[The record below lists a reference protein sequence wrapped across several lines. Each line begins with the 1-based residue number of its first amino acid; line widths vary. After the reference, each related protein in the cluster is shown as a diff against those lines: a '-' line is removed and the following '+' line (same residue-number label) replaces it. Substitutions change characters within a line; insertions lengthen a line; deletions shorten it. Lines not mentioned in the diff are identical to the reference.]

1 MVLGATNLHFGD
13 LNQDEGWY
21 LYAARQV
28 HEGGL
33 PYRDF
38 AFTQGPMLPLVY
50 SLAHPLVE
58 RWGVAGGRLFTLLL
72 GFAGSILAVALA
84 SRVAPSG
91 RKCVAALLA
100 FILIAGSVYQSY
112 FTTVVKTYSL
122 CSLFLVSGLLALSFS
137 SVRAGWLACFAAG
150 ILLALSAGTRLS
162 AGVALPVAGL
172 YLLFMRRRFGDSRW
186 LSFAAGGAL
195 GLCAVALPFL
205 KLAPDGFWF
214 GMFQYHSYRSAGG
227 ILPALIYKAGFI
239 SRFVQAYFLPVC
251 LAAAIVLFRWLKP
264 APAET
269 QPTERFNVL
278 LWVTGVAV
286 TLVHFSAP
294 FPYEDYQVMAYPVF
308 AAALAGSLILNFG
321 TRISDRWATWLL
333 LFVFVASVAS
343 AFSSPINQNWMISG
357 RDRIWWKVKDQTQL
371 QKLREVSNWI
381 SEQLGVNDLLLTQDT
396 YLAVEA
402 NLLVPKGMEM
412 GPFSYFP
419 EMDRERAEKLHV
431 LNREMMLELLGKTD
445 ASMAAFS
452 GYGLAI
458 QSPEVSELSKSDRR
472 RLWDEVEKR
481 YEEIYEVP
489 DFGQAFTTLQIF
501 RLK

>member
-1 MVLGATNLHFGD
+1 MILISATFLI
-13 LNQDEGWY
+13 
-21 LYAARQV
+21 
-28 HEGGL
+28 
-33 PYRDF
+33 
-38 AFTQGPMLPLVY
+38 LPLVY

-72 GFAGSILAVALA
+72 GFAGAMMAAALA
-84 SRVAPSG
+84 SRSALAG

-122 CSLFLVSGLLALSFS
+122 CSLFLVGGLLSLSFS
-137 SVRAGWLACFAAG
+137 GARAGGLACFAAG
-150 ILLALSAGTRLS
+150 ILLAFSAGTRLS

-186 LSFAAGGAL
+186 LSFAVGGAL
-195 GLCAVALPFL
+195 GLCAIALPFL

-214 GMFQYHSYRSAGG
+214 GMFEYHSHRSAGG
-227 ILPALIYKAGFI
+227 LLPALVYKAGFI

-251 LAAAIVLFRWLKP
+251 LTAAVVLFRWLKP
-264 APAET
+264 EPAET
-269 QPTERFNVL
+269 QPTNRFNVL
-278 LWVTGVAV
+278 LWVTGLAV

-294 FPYEDYQVMAYPVF
+294 FPYEDYQVMVYPVF

-321 TRISDRWATWLL
+321 SRISDRWATWLL
-333 LFVFVASVAS
+333 LIVFVASVAS

-381 SEQLGVNDLLLTQDT
+381 SEQMGINDLLLTQDT

-402 NLLVPKGMEM
+402 KLRVPEGMEM

-419 EMDRERAEKLHV
+419 EMDRARAEKLHV
-431 LNREMMLELLGKTD
+431 LNREMMLEFLEKTD
-445 ASMAAFS
+445 APMAAFS

-458 QSPEVSELSKSDRR
+458 QSPEVSELSKSDRCLLR
-472 RLWDEVEKR
+472 DAVEKR

-489 DFGQAFTTLQIF
+489 DFGQAFTTLRIF